1 MYVCVC
7 ACEQARVLYNVWR
20 STNTIL
26 TTFPH
31 KTPFSSN
38 YKIHALCGK
47 SGSTQSCKRNN
58 HKQQFGLFLIRFL
71 AMHISLKSC
80 GLPLPPTLNII
91 SYYLSLLKKLIF
103 SLYSNI
109 TASLEKMLKR
119 KKQIKII
126 CNYRPEAM
134 LIVCYLSF
142 QFLF

>member
-47 SGSTQSCKRNN
+47 SGSTQCCKRNN

-80 GLPLPPTLNII
+80 GLPLPPTLNVI

-103 SLYSNI
+103 SYTLLFYVERLLIKNCYVNCLATS
-109 TASLEKMLKR
+109 TQRRLSLSSKSRQYMIPK
-119 KKQIKII
+119 
-126 CNYRPEAM
+126 
-134 LIVCYLSF
+134 
-142 QFLF
+142 

>member
-58 HKQQFGLFLIRFL
+58 HKKQFGLFLIRFL

-80 GLPLPPTLNII
+80 GLPLPPTLNVI

-103 SLYSNI
+103 SFYSNI

-126 CNYRPEAM
+126 CNYHPEAM